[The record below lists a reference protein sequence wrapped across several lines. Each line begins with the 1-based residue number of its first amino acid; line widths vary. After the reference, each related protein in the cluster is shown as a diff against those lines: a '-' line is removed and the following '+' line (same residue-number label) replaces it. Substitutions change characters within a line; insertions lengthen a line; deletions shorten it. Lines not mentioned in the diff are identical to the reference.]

1 MRECVCVE
9 PIFMHMDAR
18 TGTKVADVQQVL
30 TNCFISKLEVRTEQD
45 EDVKVAYERESL
57 CVCFCQYAFPRA

>member
-1 MRECVCVE
+1 
-9 PIFMHMDAR
+9 MHMDAR

-45 EDVKVAYERESL
+45 EDVKV
-57 CVCFCQYAFPRA
+57 VFV